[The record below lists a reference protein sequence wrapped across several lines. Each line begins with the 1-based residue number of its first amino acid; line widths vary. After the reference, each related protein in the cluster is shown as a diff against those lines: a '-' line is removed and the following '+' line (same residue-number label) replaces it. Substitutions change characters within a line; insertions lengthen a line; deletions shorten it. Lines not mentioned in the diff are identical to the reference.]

1 MNMYYLI
8 SLLNVGLSV
17 LMNRGLQVLV
27 APLTCKVTVVNK
39 ILIFWNISLLEYSFS
54 VCSMFMPKST
64 YIRRVERKKLVVF
77 IKINPNSARTGASV
91 NI

>member
-1 MNMYYLI
+1 MNMYNLI
-8 SLLNVGLSV
+8 SLLNVGLLV
-17 LMNRGLQVLV
+17 LINTGKFLISKFLV

-54 VCSMFMPKST
+54 ICSMFMAKST

-77 IKINPNSARTGASV
+77 
-91 NI
+91 